1 METTIEYTDKKTA
14 WVSTDEVAVR
24 NRLLRYAEEYPD
36 DVNIIKSPN
45 ENWGCLYMTVPVSWI
60 KIKPPKKISDE
71 RKAALA
77 EALRSAREKKNEAV

>member
-1 METTIEYTDKKTA
+1 
-14 WVSTDEVAVR
+14 
-24 NRLLRYAEEYPD
+24 
-36 DVNIIKSPN
+36 
-45 ENWGCLYMTVPVSWI
+45 MTVPVSWI

>member
-24 NRLLRYAEEYPD
+24 NRLLKYAEEYPD
-36 DVNIIKSPN
+36 DVKIIKSPN

-60 KIKPPKKISDE
+60 KVKPPKKISDE